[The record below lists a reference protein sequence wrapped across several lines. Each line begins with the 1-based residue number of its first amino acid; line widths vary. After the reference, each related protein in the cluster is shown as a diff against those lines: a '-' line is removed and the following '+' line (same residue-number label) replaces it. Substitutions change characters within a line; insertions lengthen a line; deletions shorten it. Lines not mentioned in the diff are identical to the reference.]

1 MIRHYSRAVL
11 HPRISLF
18 FTSCTAL
25 ASMSSTKETT
35 TFYEFEANDIDGNLT
50 SMSKY
55 KVNRQEL
62 FAAASTISEIQRG
75 WVTYC
80 RFSMQSIWRPGLVY
94 VYYVFLSFGLLI
106 INYLKEPKSESEI
119 KKFATERY
127 GVTFDMYSKINV
139 NGKDTHPLWVYLK
152 SKQGGT
158 FGSFIKWNFT
168 KFLVDRTGNPVKRFG
183 PKEDPDSMEKDIVA
197 LLNQSKEL

>member
-18 FTSCTAL
+18 LTSCTAL

-35 TFYEFEANDIDGNLT
+35 AFYEFEANDIDGNLT

-55 KVNRQEL
+55 KGNVVIVVNKYNGDGLRI
-62 FAAASTISEIQRG
+62 AAFPCNQ
-75 WVTYC
+75 
-80 RFSMQSIWRPGLVY
+80 
-94 VYYVFLSFGLLI
+94 FGGQ
-106 INYLKEPKSESEI
+106 EPKSESEI
-119 KKFATERY
+119 KKFVTERY

>member
-1 MIRHYSRAVL
+1 
-11 HPRISLF
+11 
-18 FTSCTAL
+18 
-25 ASMSSTKETT
+25 MSSTKETT
-35 TFYEFEANDIDGNLT
+35 AFYEFEANDIDGNLT

-55 KVNRQEL
+55 KNTTGMGYVLPL
-62 FAAASTISEIQRG
+62 FHAINLEA
-75 WVTYC
+75 
-80 RFSMQSIWRPGLVY
+80 RFGLRVLCI
-94 VYYVFLSFGLLI
+94 FIFSLLI

-119 KKFATERY
+119 KKFVTERY

-139 NGKDTHPLWVYLK
+139 NGKDAHPLWVYLK

>member
-1 MIRHYSRAVL
+1 MILQYSRAML

-18 FTSCTAL
+18 LTSCTAL
-25 ASMSSTKETT
+25 ASMSSTKQTT
-35 TFYEFEANDIDGNLT
+35 AFYEFEANDIDGNLT

-55 KVNRQEL
+55 QGNVVIVVNLQALYQKYNGAGLRI
-62 FAAASTISEIQRG
+62 AAFPCNQ
-75 WVTYC
+75 
-80 RFSMQSIWRPGLVY
+80 
-94 VYYVFLSFGLLI
+94 FGGQ
-106 INYLKEPKSESEI
+106 EPKSESEI

-139 NGKDTHPLWVYLK
+139 NGKDAHPLWVYLK
-152 SKQGGT
+152 STQGGT

-197 LLNQSKEL
+197 LLNQLKDL